1 MYCVT
6 HKRYYHSL
14 CVDCAALANNSV
26 QNTGAISGTTYGAG
40 RSESYY
46 PPGAGVGIKDMV
58 NSPSHYT
65 QGGIETIDYIKA
77 KLTPEEFKGY
87 LKGNIIK
94 YTSRAGLKDE
104 VAQEFSKAKWYI
116 QRMIDEL
123 DPS

>member
-1 MYCVT
+1 MGYCAWHDVDFN
-6 HKRYYHSL
+6 SF
-14 CVDCAALANNSV
+14 CVDCMV
-26 QNTGAISGTTYGAG
+26 TKTGAGTTD
-40 RSESYY
+40 SYY
-46 PPGAGVGIKDMV
+46 PPGSSKDMV

-104 VAQEFSKAKWYI
+104 VAQEFKKAQWYI

-123 DPS
+123 DSK

>member
-6 HKRYYHSL
+6 HHRYYHAL
-14 CVDCAALANNSV
+14 CVDCEALKKTN
-26 QNTGAISGTTYGAG
+26 YGAG
-40 RSESYY
+40 PSDSYY
-46 PPGAGVGIKDMV
+46 PPGSSKDMV
-58 NSPSHYT
+58 NSPNHYT

-104 VAQEFSKAKWYI
+104 VAQEFKKAQWYI
-116 QRMIDEL
+116 RKMIDEL
-123 DPS
+123 DSN